1 MPPGPEGLM
10 NGQQFLIMGIIVE
23 LQSGQGPRV
32 VHDGANLF
40 IQTTDGEDASD
51 GIV

>member
-32 VHDGANLF
+32 VHDGANLL